1 MTYHVQFLLLVLTGW
16 VNRQQQDV
24 IDYLQEENRVLRAG
38 LRGKRL
44 RLSDDD
50 RRRCRRYPTKFNSGR
65 DIPRAFPTCVSML
78 RFDCSIKL
86 RVAQRRVACRMQDL
100 PRGGNKREPAYDTCS
115 LIGQTGPATNSGIR
129 CMRQQRSLSDD
140 QVDVFTQSSSI
151 ECFS

>member
-1 MTYHVQFLLLVLTGW
+1 MFATGPRAVGFTIVWPEGVIFSSMMTYHVQFLLLVLTGW

-65 DIPRAFPTCVSML
+65 DIPRAFPTCVSYATVRL
-78 RFDCSIKL
+78 LD
-86 RVAQRRVACRMQDL
+86 QVACGPTSGRL
-100 PRGGNKREPAYDTCS
+100 PNARPPPGRK
-115 LIGQTGPATNSGIR
+115 
-129 CMRQQRSLSDD
+129 
-140 QVDVFTQSSSI
+140 
-151 ECFS
+151 

>member
-1 MTYHVQFLLLVLTGW
+1 MCSEPGFGASVSGSRTTTGAGAAATRPNSTAAGTSPALSLLALV
-16 VNRQQQDV
+16 
-24 IDYLQEENRVLRAG
+24 
-38 LRGKRL
+38 
-44 RLSDDD
+44 
-50 RRRCRRYPTKFNSGR
+50 
-65 DIPRAFPTCVSML
+65 ML